1 MSEPTTYPDGT
12 PLSVAKRTTLSELC
26 KEWARSEADI
36 RQAFGLI
43 HEAEARLEAVLG
55 GDSRN
60 LSIQS
65 HGSYLN
71 FAEPDDALSDL
82 KRSVWAALA
91 DRMELRTMM
100 SLARV
105 RELDEQIK
113 TGEGLPPMDYTSVL
127 ATLITVLDKRNDF
140 LKEKVHECYQW
151 LRPAGW
157 HRTDYKTNQKSAAAG
172 VGMKVILTYACSR
185 SYQRNSAFEI
195 SYGSRDR
202 FRAIDQVFHLLDG
215 KEQPRSHN
223 GELCDA
229 VVAQTSG
236 TNNTFETEYFR
247 GRCFANQN
255 VHLEFRRE
263 DLVGK
268 FNLLAGGANLKEAA

>member
-1 MSEPTTYPDGT
+1 MSDPTTYPDGT

-26 KEWARSEADI
+26 KVWASSEREI
-36 RQAFGLI
+36 RAAFLLI
-43 HEAEARLEAVLG
+43 SEAEARLDAVFG

-60 LSIQS
+60 LSVQS
-65 HGSYLN
+65 FGGYVN
-71 FAEPDDALSDL
+71 FKEPDDALQNL
-82 KRSVWAALA
+82 KRQVWGALA

-100 SLARV
+100 SLSRV

-113 TGEGLPPMDYTSVL
+113 TGEGLPPMDYASVL
-127 ATLITVLDKRNDF
+127 ATLITVMDKRDDF
-140 LKEKVHECYQW
+140 LREKVLECYQW

-157 HRTDYKTNQKSAAAG
+157 HRTDYKTNQKSHAAG
-172 VGMKVILTYACSR
+172 VGKKVILTYACSR

-236 TNNTFETEYFR
+236 TKNTFETEYFR

-263 DLVGK
+263 DLVGQ